1 MVALMAAAMA
11 APVVLRATNKFTV
24 YSDASEPTA
33 ALTCLSCKEHTAPVA
48 GNCAG
53 GCCLGN
59 NTGECCVQHLP
70 SACENGNGCH
80 KGEKTAAVPRV
91 KLTDLNWSG
100 AAGFMELMLRHS
112 FVIVED
118 DTGRVES
125 AYLDLIAQLQRFFDA
140 PLDSKLRCR
149 GDIYFNERGV
159 PMWQTGFEKCGEM
172 RQAFRIHAG
181 HTDRQP
187 WPDAALRAAW
197 LRLLRMCER
206 ICDRALSLALGYLV
220 APPENKPKHDFSVC
234 YALCYPNDASKY
246 SEELNVTEHVDPS
259 LFVIEPCCGV
269 AGLEVLDAQSRE
281 WVAVEA
287 ICRPGKDLVLFGGKA
302 LQEATDGAI
311 SGTLHRVRRGPRRR
325 HCFIYEQKYDD
336 FFPAPLD

>member
-1 MVALMAAAMA
+1 MEAAAA
-11 APVVLRATNKFTV
+11 AVDSAA
-24 YSDASEPTA
+24 DAAADLIVIDETEASLPAVAAAAAGPEA
-33 ALTCLSCKEHTAPVA
+33 ALP
-48 GNCAG
+48 
-53 GCCLGN
+53 
-59 NTGECCVQHLP
+59 
-70 SACENGNGCH
+70 
-80 KGEKTAAVPRV
+80 AA
-91 KLTDLNWSG
+91 
-100 AAGFMELMLRHS
+100 AAGSDPPILWEDDDRLAPYTVVEREGAIYKYY
-112 FVIVED
+112 VIVEHPTD
-118 DTGRVES
+118 NTKLLAFWVES

-140 PLDSKLRCR
+140 PLDDKLRCR

-181 HTDRQP
+181 HADRQS
-187 WPDAALRAAW
+187 WPDDALRAAW

-206 ICDRALSLALGYLV
+206 ICDRALSLALGYPV
-220 APPENKPKHDFSVC
+220 TPPENKQKHDFSVC
-234 YALCYPNDASKY
+234 YALCYPNDATKY

-259 LFVIEPCCGV
+259 LFVVEPCCGV
-269 AGLEVLDAQSRE
+269 AGLEVLDTQSRA